1 MKTLLTYLSVR
12 RIWWNGPYWLKQSA
26 WSKHPKNDANITMG
40 TMVVTDSQKP
50 GNLEDIVDPHRTS
63 KYLRTLRSVG

>member
-1 MKTLLTYLSVR
+1 MEWPVLAEAES
-12 RIWWNGPYWLKQSA
+12 
-26 WSKHPKNDANITMG
+26 SKHPKNEANITMG

-50 GNLEDIVDPHRTS
+50 ENLEHIVDPHRTS